1 MVELTHAGPP
11 QARPELRRARI
22 SRTRPTA
29 TCIDA
34 ATPDGLLVR
43 RAPDGDPPRRAAQL
57 DRPALPLCALP
68 GRRAER
74 ERYSRI
80 RGYCIFGMVTSSGPV
95 PVCAPREVTDT
106 LVVTEVG
113 PAKTRSRCCITGD
126 SDLTPTTRQVPYCVF
141 DRIERLFS
149 AGKTSVGRT
158 SIPFPPTRCHSA
170 VSDSASPCAD
180 APR

>member
-34 ATPDGLLVR
+34 ATR
-43 RAPDGDPPRRAAQL
+43 RRPARPPRAGRRPARRAAQL

-126 SDLTPTTRQVPYCVF
+126 SDLTPTTRQVPY
-141 DRIERLFS
+141 
-149 AGKTSVGRT
+149 
-158 SIPFPPTRCHSA
+158 
-170 VSDSASPCAD
+170 
-180 APR
+180 